1 MSITL
6 WLSKNLSRVVKGTEG
21 FEVDGRTIGECI
33 NDLVSMEPAIKGAL
47 FLGSSLDPKIEVEVN
62 KRTVDKAGCL
72 ARNVRDGD
80 EVRLVLRG
88 H

>member
-21 FEVDGRTIGECI
+21 FEVDGQTVGECL
-33 NDLVSMEPAIKGAL
+33 NDLISMEPVMKGAL
-47 FLGSSLDPKIEVEVN
+47 FCGSRLDPKIEVLVN
-62 KRTVDKAGCL
+62 NKTVDQAECL
-72 ARNVRDGD
+72 TRNVRDGD
-80 EVRLVLRG
+80 EVHLVLRG